1 MRQIRRNNIDELSQ
15 FCRAEI
21 FMRLCRAKA
30 KFADIAA
37 AVQSTNTESS
47 SSLLLLAFLS
57 PHGIRHSRI
66 SNNSPPESP
75 IMPFPPPPADTI
87 GTVTPLQASE
97 SLLTAM
103 QIGTTLALKFV
114 KACFNTQ

>member
-1 MRQIRRNNIDELSQ
+1 
-15 FCRAEI
+15 
-21 FMRLCRAKA
+21 MRLCRAKA

-47 SSLLLLAFLS
+47 SSLRLPAFLS
-57 PHGIRHSRI
+57 PYRISHSRI
-66 SNNSPPESP
+66 ANNSPLESS

-103 QIGTTLALKFV
+103 QIGTTLASKFG
-114 KACFNTQ
+114 KACFNRQ